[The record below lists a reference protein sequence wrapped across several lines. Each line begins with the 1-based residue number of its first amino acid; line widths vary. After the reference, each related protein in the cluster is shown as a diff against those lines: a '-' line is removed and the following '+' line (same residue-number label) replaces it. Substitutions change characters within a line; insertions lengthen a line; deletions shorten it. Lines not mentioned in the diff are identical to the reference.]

1 MDRKL
6 SIVQQE
12 NIQEDS
18 LQGLQILVV
27 DDDMINQ
34 TVYRQN
40 LSSLKALVTISNN
53 GREALKMIEKNDFD
67 LILMD
72 LNMPIMGGIEATMKI
87 RQLDGSK
94 SEIPIIAITTDC
106 NPHVNE
112 EISKAGMN
120 DFLLK
125 HCDNKFLLEKIRLH
139 LNID

>member
-1 MDRKL
+1 
-6 SIVQQE
+6 
-12 NIQEDS
+12 
-18 LQGLQILVV
+18 
-27 DDDMINQ
+27 MINQ